1 MPCKLMVEAAVSA
14 ANVMSHVCR
23 AESRG
28 RLPWE
33 EMSPNASGSRRIPL
47 PWWSKGF
54 AVAERRLED
63 DRSTQGNSEM
73 LTGLVIGWNRQR

>member
-1 MPCKLMVEAAVSA
+1 MPCKLMVEAAVPA
-14 ANVMSHVCR
+14 ANMTSRVCR

-33 EMSPNASGSRRIPL
+33 EMSPNAGGSRCIPL

-54 AVAERRLED
+54 AAAEKRLED

-73 LTGLVIGWNRQR
+73 LTGLVIGWNQQR